1 MQHNKIIKS
10 KGFTLIEMIIA
21 ISIFAI
27 IAVAGYSSLT
37 NFIKSSKAIE
47 KSMENLEELQLFL
60 TFVERDFSQVFSQE
74 IYLEKDE
81 LKITSIQDNQLIDI
95 HYTLKDDSII
105 RSQDGVRLVLLKNIS
120 KLKVRVLNN
129 ENTWQTLWKK
139 SNNAHITVTE
149 WTFDSPFGEIKK
161 LVMIDGKSK

>member
-1 MQHNKIIKS
+1 
-10 KGFTLIEMIIA
+10 
-21 ISIFAI
+21 
-27 IAVAGYSSLT
+27 
-37 NFIKSSKAIE
+37 
-47 KSMENLEELQLFL
+47 
-60 TFVERDFSQVFSQE
+60 
-74 IYLEKDE
+74 LEKDE

>member
-74 IYLEKDE
+74 IYLKKGE
-81 LKITSIQDNQLIDI
+81 LKITSIQDNQIIDI
-95 HYTLKDDSII
+95 YYKIEDNSITRYESGASLLLIKD
-105 RSQDGVRLVLLKNIS
+105 IS
-120 KLKVRVLNN
+120 KLQVRVLDDKNKWH
-129 ENTWQTLWKK
+129 TSWKK
-139 SNNAHITVTE
+139 NNTQYITVIE
-149 WTFDSPFGEIKK
+149 WTFESVFGDIKK
-161 LVMIDGKSK
+161 MVLIDE